1 MSMWPDV
8 ALLLFVFA
16 LGWAS
21 HCVWLGYK
29 FGQQCMKAA
38 VADKKAAVA
47 DEKKAVEIGVTR
59 EELGW
64 HWCCFTLGPENTG
77 SKRLKTHLYRSCE
90 HIRFRNDDEVKV
102 HRFCSDC
109 VKKAN
114 AQDLFGLFGFVP
126 MNRSRGRAIN

>member
-1 MSMWPDV
+1 MLLVAVGVMSMWPDV

-47 DEKKAVEIGVTR
+47 DEKKTVDIGLTR
-59 EELGW
+59 GELGW
-64 HWCCFTLGPENTG
+64 NCFTLDPENTG
-77 SKRLKTHLYRSCE
+77 SKRLRTHLYRSCE

-114 AQDLFGLFGFVP
+114 AKNLFK
-126 MNRSRGRAIN
+126 

>member
-1 MSMWPDV
+1 LLLVAVGVMSMWPDV

-47 DEKKAVEIGVTR
+47 DEKKTVEIGVTR

-64 HWCCFTLGPENTG
+64 NWCCFTLDPENTG

-114 AQDLFGLFGFVP
+114 AKNLFK
-126 MNRSRGRAIN
+126 